1 MASTVTKKRAQSTR
15 ASRRESMPKSAALDA
30 AQMKELMKQAVRE
43 VLDERGEQAAEAWD
57 RQIEADS
64 KAGRLDRLA
73 DQAFAD
79 FKQGRATK
87 L

>member
-1 MASTVTKKRAQSTR
+1 MASTVSKKRARSPRTSRQAGR
-15 ASRRESMPKSAALDA
+15 KPASLDA

-43 VLDERGEQAAEAWD
+43 VLDERAEQEAEAWD

-64 KAGRLDRLA
+64 NAGRLDQLASQALA
-73 DQAFAD
+73 DFEL
-79 FKQGRATK
+79 GRATK

>member
-1 MASTVTKKRAQSTR
+1 MASTVSKKRVRSMKAG
-15 ASRRESMPKSAALDA
+15 RERIPKHPSLDA

-43 VLDERGEQAAEAWD
+43 VLDERAEQEAEAWD

-64 KAGRLDRLA
+64 NAGRLDRLA
-73 DQAFAD
+73 DQALAD
-79 FKQGRATK
+79 FEQGRATK

>member
-1 MASTVTKKRAQSTR
+1 MAGTASKKRARSTK
-15 ASRRESMPKSAALDA
+15 ASRERMPKSAPLDA

-43 VLDERGEQAAEAWD
+43 VLDERAEQEAEAWD

-64 KAGRLDRLA
+64 NAGRLDRLA
-73 DQAFAD
+73 DQALAD
-79 FKQGRATK
+79 FGQGRATK